1 MNGRDMA
8 YKMLITFP
16 DSTGPSAILKKRLFS
31 PFVPIRS
38 VETAVASDVW
48 SLSVVGVEKEKNVGI
63 QTRVHHNRDSGKSV
77 ENRAPGLGTPVNIV
91 KINTI
96 IIVTQ
101 QLLPRLWYDP
111 LPHELDDHEGG
122 VGDEEHDDHGEG
134 EVGGLLLCPG
144 HVAHLAVTRKIDANG
159 SSSRCGLNL
168 YSLKNIIT
176 GTNHP
181 DETHQIVFLIH
192 FPLSCALNPLSG
204 FLELDQNVRV
214 KGQHENLEFLILP
227 ELHTSIID

>member
-96 IIVTQ
+96 IIVPTTFTKTLIWSPASWTRWPWRGCWWWRTRWPQ
-101 QLLPRLWYDP
+101 WGRGWWSSPW
-111 LPHELDDHEGG
+111 
-122 VGDEEHDDHGEG
+122 
-134 EVGGLLLCPG
+134 PG
-144 HVAHLAVTRKIDANG
+144 TC
-159 SSSRCGLNL
+159 SSSRR
-168 YSLKNIIT
+168 YAEDWREWKFESLWSEFIFVEKYYHWDKSSGRDSPNCLFD
-176 GTNHP
+176 P
-181 DETHQIVFLIH
+181 FPAFLR
-192 FPLSCALNPLSG
+192 S
-204 FLELDQNVRV
+204 
-214 KGQHENLEFLILP
+214 
-227 ELHTSIID
+227 